1 MITRE
6 DLNQAINE
14 CQAERDPDSR
24 TCIKL
29 AAFLTIR
36 NYLYSEE
43 SEPHKLNDIDT
54 SGYSYSAPPDVSH
67 ETEPT
72 TVHIDSGSEFA
83 EAINGMKTEKAWAL
97 MDELMKTLKIINPRL
112 YNAVIWRTK
121 E

>member
-36 NYLYSEE
+36 DYLYSDC
-43 SEPHKLNDIDT
+43 EPHNANDTDVP
-54 SGYSYSAPPDVSH
+54 GYSYAAPPDVSH

-72 TVHIDSGSEFA
+72 TVYIDSASEFA
-83 EAINGMKTEKAWAL
+83 EAINGMETDKAWAL

-112 YNAVIWRTK
+112 YNAVMWRIK